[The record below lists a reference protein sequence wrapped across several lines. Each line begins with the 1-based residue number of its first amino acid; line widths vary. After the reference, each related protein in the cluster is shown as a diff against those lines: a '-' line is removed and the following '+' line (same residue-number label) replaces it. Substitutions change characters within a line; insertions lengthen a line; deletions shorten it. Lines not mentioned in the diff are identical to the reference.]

1 MIQLSKICL
10 LLSLSSAAWA
20 VPAQLTH
27 QGRFVDS
34 AGSPLTDDT
43 TITFRLVDSDSGGTT
58 LWDEEQIV
66 GLTNGFYSVVLG
78 ADEDGNPLETDVL
91 EQWPLWLEIQ
101 IAGKPAMVPRL
112 SVGSAAYAR
121 VAGIAEEVAGGPV
134 DASEVSIDGTVV
146 IDETG
151 AWVGP
156 AAETSL
162 GWSDVTDIPSD
173 FADGVDD
180 DTQRTDEEIREAV
193 TGSAIDVADGSTMG
207 GVSIAT
213 TADLSSPGWSDIAD
227 IPSDFADGIDND
239 TDSFAEL
246 GTSCTDGAVPSWDA
260 VLGSW
265 ACGSVTDSD
274 TLAGLGC
281 TTGQLASFDS
291 TLAAW
296 ACTDPSAGVGGTS
309 GLRSTAADLTVGE
322 SNGGAPFASL
332 DTPLSIPD
340 DNTFGVTSTRYVADA
355 ATVETISVDIEVT
368 HGDMSQVTV
377 VLGSPTGTEITLYSE
392 GEAGSAD
399 LNTNIG
405 WVTAPSTGDLYSF
418 FDENPVGTWTL
429 QVVDTGAGTEGT
441 LDSWTLRIN
450 EEWDGTA
457 FVGQSLTV
465 QGKAE
470 VRGQLTMAAGAP
482 IVFSDVDG
490 DETMRI
496 DPTGMTP
503 LYKMAGGCV
512 SSMNNSSTSYNFK
525 NSQDLL
531 TLSPTCTTVQR
542 STSSNYYWNCAGT
555 TRVTTGSTT
564 CTNVRVG
571 SMLLGD

>member
-1 MIQLSKICL
+1 MFQLSKMCF

-27 QGRFVDS
+27 QGRFVD
-34 AGSPLTDDT
+34 ADGIPLTEDS
-43 TITFRLVDSDSGGTT
+43 TITFRLMDSDSGGST
-58 LWDEEQIV
+58 LWDEEQTV

-78 ADEDGNPLETDVL
+78 ADEDENPLETDVL

-101 IAGKPAMVPRL
+101 ISGKPAMVPRL
-112 SVGSAAYAR
+112 AIGSAAYAR

-134 DASEVSIDGTVV
+134 DATEVSIDGTVV

-156 AAETSL
+156 SGESSL
-162 GWSDVTDIPSD
+162 GWSDITEMPSD
-173 FADGVDD
+173 FSDGIDD
-180 DTQRTDEEIREAV
+180 DTQRTDEDIRAVVGAEALDMAAG
-193 TGSAIDVADGSTMG
+193 TTMG
-207 GVSIAT
+207 GVDIAT
-213 TADLSSPGWSDIAD
+213 TADLSSPSWLTLAD

-246 GTSCTDGAVPSWDA
+246 GTSCTDGGVPSWDM

-265 ACGSVTDSD
+265 ACGTVSDSD
-274 TLAGLGC
+274 TLSGLDC

-291 TLAAW
+291 TLGAW

-322 SNGGAPFASL
+322 SDGGAPFASL

-355 ATVETISVDIEVT
+355 DTVETISVDIEVT
-368 HGDMSQVTV
+368 HGDMSQITV
-377 VLGSPTGTEITLYSE
+377 ILGSPTGTEITLYSA
-392 GEAGSAD
+392 GEEGSAD

-405 WVTAPSTGDLYSF
+405 WVTAPATGDLYSF
-418 FDENPVGTWTL
+418 FDENPVGVWTL
-429 QVVDTGAGTEGT
+429 QVIDAGAGTEGT
-441 LDSWTLRIN
+441 LDTWSLRIN

-482 IVFSDVDG
+482 IVFSDVNG

-496 DPTGMTP
+496 NPTGMTP

-512 SSMNNSSTSYNFK
+512 SSVASTSSGYT

-531 TLSPTCTTVQR
+531 TLSSTCTTVQR
-542 STSSNYYWNCAGT
+542 YSDSSFYWNCAGT
-555 TRVTTGSTT
+555 SRVTSGATT
-564 CTNVRVG
+564 CTNIRVG
-571 SMLLGD
+571 SILLGD

>member
-1 MIQLSKICL
+1 MCL
-10 LLSLSSAAWA
+10 LLSLSSTAWA

-34 AGSPLTDDT
+34 DGIPLTDDT
-43 TITFRLVDSDSGGTT
+43 TITFRLMDSDSGGTT
-58 LWDEEQIV
+58 LWYEEQTV

-78 ADEDGNPLETDVL
+78 AEEEENPLETDVL
-91 EQWPLWLEIQ
+91 EQWPLWLELQ
-101 IAGKPAMVPRL
+101 ISGKPAMIPRL
-112 SVGSAAYAR
+112 AIGSAAYAR

-134 DASEVSIDGTVV
+134 DATEVSISGTVV

-156 AAETSL
+156 SEESSL
-162 GWSDVTDIPSD
+162 GWSDITDIPSD
-173 FADGVDD
+173 FADGTDD
-180 DTQRTDEEIREAV
+180 NTQRSDEDIREV
-193 TGSAIDVADGSTMG
+193 VAAEALDMAAGSTMDG
-207 GVSIAT
+207 IDIAT
-213 TADLSSPGWSDIAD
+213 TADLSSPSWLTLAD
-227 IPSDFADGIDND
+227 IPSDFSDGIDND
-239 TDSFAEL
+239 TDSFADL
-246 GTSCTDGAVPSWDA
+246 GTSCMDGGVPSWDA

-274 TLAGLGC
+274 TLSGLDC
-281 TTGQLASFDS
+281 TTGQVASFD
-291 TLAAW
+291 TALGAW
-296 ACTDPSAGVGGTS
+296 ACSDPGAVVSGTS
-309 GLRSTAADLTVGE
+309 GLRSTAADLTVGV
-322 SNGGAPFASL
+322 SDGGDPFASL

-355 ATVETISVDIEVT
+355 DTVETISVDIEVS

-377 VLGSPTGTEITLYSE
+377 VLGSPAGTEITLYSGGEE
-392 GEAGSAD
+392 GTAD

-405 WVTAPSTGDLYSF
+405 WIIAPSTGDLYSF

-441 LDSWTLRIN
+441 LDTWTLRIN
-450 EEWDGTA
+450 EDWDGTA
-457 FVGQSLTV
+457 FVGQSLIV
-465 QGKAE
+465 QDKAE

-496 DPTGMTP
+496 DPTGMTA

-512 SSMNNSSTSYNFK
+512 SPVASTYHGYR

-531 TLSPTCTTVQR
+531 TLSSTCTTLR
-542 STSSNYYWNCAGT
+542 RNTGSYYWNCDGT
-555 TRVTTGSTT
+555 SYVSSGATT
-564 CTNVRVG
+564 CTNTRVG
-571 SMLLGD
+571 SILLGD